1 MRSRFFS
8 AFLASQSGAIAPL
21 VAIALVALVA
31 AGGLAW
37 DVSRAYALRGEL
49 DSAVDAAALAG
60 ATQLDGQT
68 GALSRARVA
77 AKGALVQNAQR
88 LGRTRETD
96 VTIDDADITF
106 LQNLTSRTPAS
117 SDANAQFI
125 QINLTPRELGPIT
138 GALVRVSAFNV
149 RAHAVAGYGSALC
162 MVPPLLICNPNE
174 ATDLNFDGD
183 NYTGKAFILTP
194 PPGNSLAPGNFGF
207 LRVGNGATAIKDA
220 MGRNPPQTECFGEV
234 AETEP
239 GNIQSADD
247 WFNTRFDIYRG
258 SAGGQKNDPQFAPAL
273 NTMVGDKQNAG
284 NASCTPNVPTPP
296 NDCSDTTAAAAYGF
310 PKDCGMTTG
319 IGGGTWNVGKY
330 FKSNHNSVTTP
341 SSPTSI
347 SYVPPTLA
355 GSQYAGSGW
364 ASYGPPAVAGATT
377 PTRFQV
383 YNWEL
388 AILSGAITVPGA
400 FSGGQAVD
408 PPSGNKDFARPA
420 CNRTNLTQASPDRRL
435 ISAVVVNCNAD
446 HIQGRSTVHIITNV
460 DFFLIAPADSATI
473 YGEFVRATPASY
485 GAIAQATKHYW
496 VRLYE

>member
-8 AFLASQSGAIAPL
+8 AYLANQSGAIAPL

-31 AGGLAW
+31 VGGLAW

-60 ATQLDGQT
+60 ATQLDGQV

-96 VTIDDADITF
+96 VTIADADITF
-106 LQNLTSRTPAS
+106 LQNLTTRTPATA
-117 SDANAQFI
+117 DANAQFI
-125 QINLTPRELGPIT
+125 QINLSPRQVGPIT
-138 GALVRVSAFNV
+138 GALVRVAAFNA

-258 SAGGQKNDPQFAPAL
+258 SAGGEKNDPQFAPAL
-273 NTMVGDKQNAG
+273 NTIVGDRQNAG
-284 NASCTPNVPTPP
+284 NASCTPNVPTPS
-296 NDCSDTTAAAAYGF
+296 NTCSDTTTETVYGF
-310 PKDCGMTTG
+310 PKDCGMTSG

-330 FKSNHNSVTTP
+330 FKSNHTSVTTP
-341 SSPTSI
+341 SSATSI
-347 SYVPPTLA
+347 PYVPPTLA
-355 GSQYAGSGW
+355 GSTYAGSGW
-364 ASYGPPAVAGATT
+364 ASYGPAAVAGATT

-400 FSGGQAVD
+400 FNGVTAN
-408 PPSGNKDFARPA
+408 PPSGSGDFARPS

-446 HIQGRSTVHIITNV
+446 NIHGRSTVHIITNV

-473 YGEFVRATPASY
+473 YGEFVRATPATE
-485 GAIAQATKHYW
+485 GAVALATKRYW